1 MLGPEAEELAAARE
15 LGVSMFAG
23 EAEEGRRDEV
33 LRDAF
38 NDRVKPPYNYMDA
51 LPPLS
56 DAPPPMVSREVV
68 ERTYQR

>member
-1 MLGPEAEELAAARE
+1 
-15 LGVSMFAG
+15 MFSG
-23 EAEEGRRDEV
+23 EAEEGRLDEV

-38 NDRVKPPYNYMDA
+38 NDRLKPPYNYMDA

-56 DAPPPMVSREVV
+56 DAPPMVSREVV